1 MMQWLVLLA
10 AVMAGIHALTYAVW
24 LKEQGN
30 RPGAWLVTAVTSA
43 VLGLTAWRTF
53 MQ

>member
-1 MMQWLVLLA
+1 MKTIVLVA

-30 RPGAWLVTAVTSA
+30 RPGAWLVTALTSA